1 MDIQNLIQTVLIY
14 ALPVLFA
21 ITVHEAA
28 HGYAARHFG
37 DNTAYMLGRITLNPI
52 KHIDP
57 IGTILMPIML
67 YFATSGAF
75 LFGYAKPV
83 PVNFG
88 HLRNPKRDMVWVALA
103 GPASNFVQAI
113 FWAVVMITLVG
124 TGVEERFFL
133 EMARAGVLV
142 NLVMW
147 AFNLFPLP
155 PLDGGRILVG
165 LLPWKQ
171 AQLVSRLEPYG
182 FFIVM
187 GLVIFGVV
195 GTIWLRPLMSFGY
208 TVINYLIT
216 PLRMLLV

>member
-103 GPASNFVQAI
+103 GPASNFIQAI
-113 FWAVVMITLVG
+113 VWAVVMITLVG
-124 TGVEERFFL
+124 TGMDERFFL

-147 AFNLFPLP
+147 AFNLFPVP

-171 AQLVSRLEPYG
+171 AQMVSRLEPYG

-208 TVINYLIT
+208 TVINFLIT
-216 PLRMLLV
+216 PLRMLLG

>member
-1 MDIQNLIQTVLIY
+1 MSDNAIQSIILSIIPL
-14 ALPVLFA
+14 LLG
-21 ITVHEAA
+21 ITLHEAA
-28 HGYAARHFG
+28 HGWAAKRFG
-37 DNTAYMLGRITLNPI
+37 DNTAFMLGRITLNPL

-103 GPASNFVQAI
+103 GPASNFIQAI
-113 FWAVVMITLVG
+113 VWAVVMITLVG

-147 AFNLFPLP
+147 AFNLFPVP

-165 LLPWKQ
+165 LLPWRQ
-171 AQLVSRLEPYG
+171 AQMVSRLEPYG

-195 GTIWLRPLMSFGY
+195 GTIWLRPLMGLGY
-208 TVINYLIT
+208 AAINLLLT
-216 PLRMLLV
+216 PLTALLR

>member
-1 MDIQNLIQTVLIY
+1 MEIQELIQTVLIY

-21 ITVHEAA
+21 ITIHEAA

-37 DNTAYMLGRITLNPI
+37 DNTAAMMGRITLNPI

-57 IGTILMPIML
+57 IGTILMPLML

-83 PVNFG
+83 PVRCDQM
-88 HLRNPKRDMVWVALA
+88 RNPTRDMMWVALA

-113 FWAVVMITLVG
+113 FWALVLVLLVG
-124 TGVEERFFL
+124 LGQHERFFL
-133 EMARAGVLV
+133 EMCRAGITV

-171 AQLVSRLEPYG
+171 AQAVDRIEPYG

-187 GLVIFGVV
+187 GLVLLGVV
-195 GTIWLRPLMSFGY
+195 GTYWLRPLMSLGY
-208 TVINYLIT
+208 AAIDLVLYPFMAL
-216 PLRMLLV
+216 LR

>member
-1 MDIQNLIQTVLIY
+1 MENIIQTVLIY

-57 IGTILMPIML
+57 VGTILMPIML

-103 GPASNFVQAI
+103 GPASNFIQAI
-113 FWAVVMITLVG
+113 VWAVVMITLVG

-147 AFNLFPLP
+147 AFNLFPVP

-165 LLPWKQ
+165 LLPWRQ
-171 AQLVSRLEPYG
+171 AQMVSRLEPYG

-195 GTIWLRPLMSFGY
+195 GTIWLRPLMGLGY
-208 TVINYLIT
+208 AAINLLLT
-216 PLRMLLV
+216 PLTALLR

>member
-57 IGTILMPIML
+57 VGTILMPIML

-103 GPASNFVQAI
+103 GPASNFIQAI
-113 FWAVVMITLVG
+113 VWAVVMIALVG

-147 AFNLFPLP
+147 AFNLFPVP

-165 LLPWKQ
+165 LLPWRQ
-171 AQLVSRLEPYG
+171 AQMVSRLEPYG

-208 TVINYLIT
+208 TVINFLIT
-216 PLRMLLV
+216 PLRMLLG

>member
-147 AFNLFPLP
+147 AFNLFPVP